1 MVERI
6 WDSNRRFFL
15 FRRPY
20 IWLLL
25 LAALPI
31 GAFIAISFTGT
42 KPPELAVE
50 LLASDIKPIKSG
62 QNTTF
67 IISARNYDT
76 TNHLMECRL
85 VYSSPQLL
93 FYEER
98 TGTALPPPTYNG
110 QNYTTLHPTSKR
122 LGGGEGLT
130 LAVRVKGLDP
140 GADSYTYRITIEVY
154 SDGKLS
160 DRKTLQLTI
169 TR

>member
-1 MVERI
+1 MESI
-6 WDSNRRFFL
+6 WDSNRKLFL
-15 FRRPY
+15 LRRPY

-25 LAALPI
+25 IIALSI
-31 GAFIAISFTGT
+31 GAFITMSFIGT

-50 LLASDIKPIKSG
+50 LLASDLKPLRSG

-67 IISARNYDT
+67 IISTRNYDAK
-76 TNHLMECRL
+76 NHLMECRL
-85 VYSSPQLL
+85 IYSSPQLL

-98 TGTALPPPTYNG
+98 TGTPLPTPTYNG
-110 QNYTTLHPTSKR
+110 QNYTTIHPTSR
-122 LGGGEGLT
+122 NLGGGEALT
-130 LAVRVKGLDP
+130 LQVRVKGLDP
-140 GADSYTYRITIEVY
+140 GADSYTYRVTVEVY